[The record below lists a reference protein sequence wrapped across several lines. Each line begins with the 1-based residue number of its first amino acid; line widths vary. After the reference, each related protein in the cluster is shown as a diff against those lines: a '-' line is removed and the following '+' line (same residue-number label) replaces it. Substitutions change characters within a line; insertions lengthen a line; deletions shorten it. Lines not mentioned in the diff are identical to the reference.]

1 MRAAADNSQLIL
13 QVRELRTAQS
23 SSPIDTL
30 SQPFAKAKAQASMLS
45 AMMSRRFTPD
55 RAARQGAH
63 TSRLCPLQV
72 DGDLQSFRQDALQLG
87 QHEAG
92 TPDADDGVVER

>member
-1 MRAAADNSQLIL
+1 M
-13 QVRELRTAQS
+13 TS
-23 SSPIDTL
+23 SGV
-30 SQPFAKAKAQASMLS
+30 
-45 AMMSRRFTPD
+45 TPD
-55 RAARQGAH
+55 RAAREGAH
-63 TSRLCPLQV
+63 TSCLHSMQV

>member
-1 MRAAADNSQLIL
+1 M
-13 QVRELRTAQS
+13 
-23 SSPIDTL
+23 
-30 SQPFAKAKAQASMLS
+30 
-45 AMMSRRFTPD
+45 
-55 RAARQGAH
+55 
-63 TSRLCPLQV
+63 QV

>member
-1 MRAAADNSQLIL
+1 VLRLSEPGQLGRAPKPAA
-13 QVRELRTAQS
+13 
-23 SSPIDTL
+23 
-30 SQPFAKAKAQASMLS
+30 FA
-45 AMMSRRFTPD
+45 
-55 RAARQGAH
+55 
-63 TSRLCPLQV
+63 LQV